1 MASYTTPIGTSTPG
15 LPPIPPPS
23 RLEEFGSLSLTGVPM
38 PPPHTTPGS
47 YPNQVYSS
55 QAPMNTSVGMTHS
68 VFPVAQPG
76 TYASYSYNPNPPT
89 SSGTPSWVWILLC
102 LLLIGI
108 ALGGLWYYFKHRQPA
123 QVIVPVPG
131 IQTTSIT
138 PTTPQP
144 TYLQP
149 VSTTTQTIST
159 TSNPLN
165 PLPSIATIS
174 TIKRV

>member
-1 MASYTTPIGTSTPG
+1 MASYTTPLGTATPG

-38 PPPHTTPGS
+38 ATPNTTPGS

-76 TYASYSYNPNPPT
+76 TYATYNYNPNPSP
-89 SSGTPSWVWILLC
+89 SSGTPSWVWIILC

-108 ALGGLWYYFKHRQPA
+108 VAGGLWYYFKHRQPTP
-123 QVIVPVPG
+123 VIVPVPG
-131 IQTTSIT
+131 IPTTSIT
-138 PTTPQP
+138 PTTIQP

-149 VSTTTQTIST
+149 ISTTTSTIST
-159 TSNPLN
+159 TSNPL
-165 PLPSIATIS
+165 PSIQTIS
-174 TIKRV
+174 TTKRV